1 MRQTCRYMGS
11 LPAFSDIVI
20 WRRVVDPSS
29 EDRSPENEVSGLV
42 SRFRLVRGY
51 PLPDDNDNI
60 AARHE
65 LLRLLTRQSL
75 DAAIADPGT
84 FDMAMFNR
92 LAYAHGACYGYPGDQ
107 RWMSLYLKDSGPQ
120 EISRLAGTIRHL
132 LYGPGSDEARLNDVL
147 NPKSRWKVP
156 GFAEAL
162 AVKCLAIV
170 YPDRWVPFFVY
181 PSENGK
187 KAIMRLLPIPPL
199 DERGKSK
206 AALAKESND
215 ILRELLEPYFPNDP
229 WGPVVFLWWLLNSS
243 RDIDL
248 EHATRTIRDRV
259 RSPPNDLEQLR
270 DQDAETLSQDAN
282 NVPALIRTGRR
293 YQEHGETARAIET
306 FERVLAIAPG
316 NTIAAGRLR
325 QLRR

>member
-1 MRQTCRYMGS
+1 MLFGYQAGKVEAKVS
-11 LPAFSDIVI
+11 LFGQRPRVLGHRDL
-20 WRRVVDPSS
+20 RRDVDPLS
-29 EDRSPENEVSGLV
+29 ENRSPESEVSALV

-65 LLRLLTRQSL
+65 LLGLLTRV
-75 DAAIADPGT
+75 
-84 FDMAMFNR
+84 
-92 LAYAHGACYGYPGDQ
+92 
-107 RWMSLYLKDSGPQ
+107 
-120 EISRLAGTIRHL
+120 RHL
-132 LYGPGSDEARLNDVL
+132 LFGPGSDEARLNDVFD
-147 NPKSRWKVP
+147 PKSRWKVQ

-170 YPDRWVPFFVY
+170 YPDRWIPFFVY
-181 PSENGK
+181 PGENGK
-187 KAIMRLLPIPPL
+187 KAIMRLLPISPL
-199 DERGKSK
+199 NERGKSK

-215 ILRELLEPYFPNDP
+215 VLRELLKPYFGDDP

-243 RDIDL
+243 RGVDL

-259 RSPPNDLEQLR
+259 RSPPSDLEQLR
-270 DQDAETLSQDAN
+270 DQDAETLSHDSD

-306 FERVLAIAPG
+306 FERVLVIAPG